1 MVAKGADGRA
11 LGDGLKS
18 YYRAK
23 IEELEILCR
32 DKQHNMRRLEAQR
45 NELNTKGGDLS
56 TVPPPPFHPPLLPR
70 PRFLPALHSGSRSE
84 TGKKN
89 SNNVMHIRREIAIQ

>member
-11 LGDGLKS
+11 LGDGLRS

-45 NELNTKGGDLS
+45 NELNTKGEDSS
-56 TVPPPPFHPPLLPR
+56 TAPLPPPPSA
-70 PRFLPALHSGSRSE
+70 LPAVSAGIVFVYVLCDWDE
-84 TGKKN
+84 ELL
-89 SNNVMHIRREIAIQ
+89 NVMMLEMEITIK